1 MTGPGLLQLSPV
13 RVRKGIKMITKV
25 RKGIPFYLMI
35 VPVLVVLGVLFVYP
49 LVRVFYLSFFSYSPI
64 YGIKFLGWHA
74 YYEVLTDRIFIE
86 AVFRNLLYVGVVVGA
101 NLLIGMGYAL
111 LTYKAVKGIR
121 ILRTILVLP
130 ILFIPAV
137 TAVTWSLL
145 YNEQIGLINHFL
157 MVMGFTRRMW
167 LASGKTAFPAVM
179 ITDIWGWTPFV
190 YLVLLAGLQS
200 LPTEPLEAA
209 EIDGASSWQKF
220 VLVLLPMMKPV
231 IAIAIIIKSM
241 DAYRTF
247 VFMWVMTRGG
257 PGDSTQ
263 VLSTLIY
270 DRAFRHFKYGLSSTM
285 SVVTFLIAAVLS
297 ISLITTFKTRSQ

>member
-1 MTGPGLLQLSPV
+1 M
-13 RVRKGIKMITKV
+13 
-25 RKGIPFYLMI
+25 
-35 VPVLVVLGVLFVYP
+35 
-49 LVRVFYLSFFSYSPI
+49 
-64 YGIKFLGWHA
+64 GWQA

-86 AVFRNLLYVGVVVGA
+86 AVFRNLVYVGVVVGA

-190 YLVLLAGLQS
+190 YLVLWSFFLAEVRAGAL
-200 LPTEPLEAA
+200 TYDEAGYCYSHYHK
-209 EIDGASSWQKF
+209 IYGC
-220 VLVLLPMMKPV
+220 
-231 IAIAIIIKSM
+231 
-241 DAYRTF
+241 
-247 VFMWVMTRGG
+247 
-257 PGDSTQ
+257 
-263 VLSTLIY
+263 LS
-270 DRAFRHFKYGLSSTM
+270 DFRVHVGNDQGWTG
-285 SVVTFLIAAVLS
+285 
-297 ISLITTFKTRSQ
+297 